1 MQYKYAFLPYIILF
15 LLLHIPSTMIAA
27 QNGGATNGNGTTHE
41 ETLKAAEEPAVS
53 IIQFYTWA
61 GILPKDLVDLQTRIK
76 TIEYLE
82 KLEKDLPPVATEI
95 AELQQ
100 DVSEFKTSDNLQIM
114 QVDSFQTRLNRI
126 KYQISKSS
134 KPLNETISKLSL
146 WRTDWKNKQD
156 QLAEFSKLENLSL
169 ALENEQKQDL
179 TKTIETALKHI
190 EQNLSPSLVL
200 GRAIADLQVQLHT
213 IESDLQT
220 IETTIRKTSTQQT
233 SPSVLSLAFYKQING
248 ELFLQTFQ
256 NSTLFFNQH
265 LESLV
270 KHARIAA
277 FSVLVLVALI
287 ILVKLSQRHITTISR
302 WYPFASCPLS
312 TSVFILT
319 TFYDLISQQ
328 FFSIKLDYK
337 WDEILSVLTL
347 LAVIRLIKHCIENPQ
362 GQQILRRLAMF
373 MAMTLMF
380 VAIDLPLLIILF
392 FVVYASV
399 AALFIYVYQLRFKYR
414 NNLERWT
421 RRSWGI
427 FPLMIII
434 SGVMGYDQF
443 AIYSFTILLET
454 VSSCLVVWMLYRLN
468 SAILELCLKAIPFS
482 LLKDNRHVVVKSLQP
497 FIAWI
502 HWILLISL
510 LGVVWNFFPSI
521 DAAISAINSFGFK
534 LGDFNISPG
543 FVLTIIFVLY
553 GATLFSKAI
562 QAILLKEI
570 LPRYSAEKGVQ
581 LSITRLVHYAIVT
594 VGFFIM
600 LKALGFELKQITLL
614 GGALG
619 VGIGFG
625 LQAIVTNFAGGL
637 ILLFERPLKVGDT
650 IQIGT
655 DLGEVKHLGLRAT
668 IIQTFDNAEIVIPN
682 SDLITGQVTNWTLA
696 ERRVRV
702 KIPVGV
708 AYGSDVSKVLEILQ
722 TCGNQNPMVL
732 STPKPN
738 ALFLAFGA
746 SSLDFE
752 LRVWIP
758 EFLDSLTVK
767 SDLNQSIESEFDF
780 NNIEIPFLQTDLHIR
795 SIDEKAAT
803 ALSGGGVESKT
814 TETS

>member
-1 MQYKYAFLPYIILF
+1 MQHKYAFLPYIILF

-27 QNGGATNGNGTTHE
+27 QNAAAINGNGTAHE

-53 IIQFYTWA
+53 IIHFYTWA

-76 TIEYLE
+76 AIDYLE
-82 KLEKDLPPVATEI
+82 RLEKELPAFATDI
-95 AELQQ
+95 TQLQQ
-100 DVSEFKTSDNLQIM
+100 DVSEFKSSDNLQLM
-114 QVDSFQTRLNRI
+114 QIDSFQTRLSRI
-126 KYQISKSS
+126 KNQISKSS
-134 KPLNETISKLSL
+134 KPLTDTISRLSL
-146 WRTDWKNKQD
+146 WRADWKNKQAKLD
-156 QLAEFSKLENLSL
+156 EFSKLENLNL
-169 ALENEQKQDL
+169 ALENDQKQDL
-179 TKTIETALKHI
+179 TETIETALKQI
-190 EQNLSPSLVL
+190 EKNLSPSLVL
-200 GRAIADLQVQLHT
+200 GRAVADLQVQLHT
-213 IESDLQT
+213 IENDLQT
-220 IETTIRKTSTQQT
+220 IETTIRKASTQQT

-248 ELFLQTFQ
+248 QLFLQSFESI
-256 NSTLFFNQH
+256 NSFFKHH
-265 LESLV
+265 LESLI
-270 KHARIAA
+270 KHAQVVALSI
-277 FSVLVLVALI
+277 LILVALI
-287 ILVKLSQRHITTISR
+287 SLVKVSQNHVTTASR
-302 WYPFASCPLS
+302 WYPFANCPLS

-347 LAVIRLIKHCIENPQ
+347 LAVIRLIKHCIESPE
-362 GQQILRRLAMF
+362 GQQILRRLALF
-373 MAMTLMF
+373 MAITLMF
-380 VAIDLPLLIILF
+380 VAIELPQLILLF

-399 AALFIYVYQLRFKYR
+399 VALFIYVYQLRFKNR

-443 AIYSFTILLET
+443 AIYSFTVLLET

-510 LGVVWNFFPSI
+510 LGVVWNFFQSI
-521 DAAISAINSFGFK
+521 DSAISAINSFGFM

-562 QAILLKEI
+562 QTILLKEI

-600 LKALGFELKQITLL
+600 LRVLGFELKQLTLL

-650 IQIGT
+650 IQIGA

-702 KIPVGV
+702 KVPVGV

-722 TCGNQNPMVL
+722 TCGHQNPMVL

-767 SDLNQSIESEFDF
+767 SDLNQSIESEFDL

-803 ALSGGGVESKT
+803 ALSGGGVDNANSDKK
-814 TETS
+814 